1 MKSLFA
7 SVLAGLAVV
16 ALSVTTM
23 AGAQASPEIHANTS
37 SNGLST
43 ENSAAQAPMTKSP
56 VNDPSTRSLAKSK
69 GLKLEGLTIQSDAIG
84 GRFLL
89 DTEGNWFLQIP
100 SEPASLPLKQHALD
114 VTLPANWSATG
125 CVGSFK
131 TMAKQ
136 TGELY
141 WGATNS
147 CASTSVSGVYPH
159 WITGALR
166 ATCAGS
172 WPAYGLYRDEDGPV
186 SSTNNRSSRVANIYR
201 EPRCDT
207 NANYRFLTSVRV
219 YVRGIQFG
227 PYESAS
233 KIFACNVTA

>member
-69 GLKLEGLTIQSDAIG
+69 GLKLEGLTIQSDAKG

-100 SEPASLPLKQHALD
+100 SEPASLPLKQ
-114 VTLPANWSATG
+114 
-125 CVGSFK
+125 
-131 TMAKQ
+131 
-136 TGELY
+136 
-141 WGATNS
+141 
-147 CASTSVSGVYPH
+147 
-159 WITGALR
+159 
-166 ATCAGS
+166 
-172 WPAYGLYRDEDGPV
+172 
-186 SSTNNRSSRVANIYR
+186 
-201 EPRCDT
+201 
-207 NANYRFLTSVRV
+207 
-219 YVRGIQFG
+219 
-227 PYESAS
+227 
-233 KIFACNVTA
+233 